1 MRYDSPRFLDQG
13 ETALTVEFGDCVD
26 ETVNARVL
34 SLDAALCADPPAGLR
49 ETTPTYRS
57 LMLRYEPLEISRAA
71 LIAAVERRLADPAPG
86 PGTAAPGRR
95 WTIPCCYDP
104 TLAEDIAEAAA
115 AVERHPSALAGLHAG
130 AEYRVFMY
138 GFSPGWCYLGG
149 LPTALALPRR
159 AAPRGPTP
167 PGAVLIGG
175 GLSLIAANS
184 MPTGWYVIGR
194 TPERLFAPVRP
205 EPFLVT
211 PGDHLRF
218 EAIDR
223 EVFMALDARAAA
235 GEIVSHMQI
244 GA

>member
-1 MRYDSPRFLDQG
+1 MRYDRPRFLDQG

-71 LIAAVERRLADPAPG
+71 LVKAIEDRLADPEQG
-86 PGTAAPGRR
+86 SMAAATGRR
-95 WTIPCCYDP
+95 WTVPCCYDP
-104 TLAEDIAEAAA
+104 ALAEDIIVAATA
-115 AVERHPSALAGLHAG
+115 LGVAPSALASLHAG
-130 AEYRVFMY
+130 GEYRAFMY
-138 GFSPGWCYLGG
+138 GFSPGWLYLGG
-149 LPTALALPRR
+149 LPPALALPRR

-175 GLSLIAANS
+175 GLSLIAANA

-194 TPERLFAPVRP
+194 TPERLFSSRRP
-205 EPFLVT
+205 QAFLMT
-211 PGDHLRF
+211 PGDRLRF
-218 EAIDR
+218 EAVDR
-223 EVFMALDARAAA
+223 HVFLALDARAAG
-235 GEIVSHMQI
+235 GEIVSHMQK

>member
-1 MRYDSPRFLDQG
+1 MRYDGPRFLDQG

-26 ETVNARVL
+26 EGLNAQVL
-34 SLDAALCADPPAGLR
+34 ALDAALRADPPAGLR

-57 LMLRYEPLEISRAA
+57 LMLYYEPLEIARAA
-71 LIAAVERRLADPAPG
+71 LVEAVTRRLAEPGPAPT
-86 PGTAAPGRR
+86 PAVSGRR

-104 TLAEDIAEAAA
+104 ALAEDIAEAAA
-115 AVERHPSALAGLHAG
+115 ALSLDPPTLADLHVG
-130 AEYRVFMY
+130 ADYRAFMY

-149 LPTALALPRR
+149 LPAGLALPRR

-175 GLSLIAANS
+175 GLSLVAARP

-194 TPERLFAPVRP
+194 TPERLFAPTRP
-205 EPFLVT
+205 DAFLIA
-211 PGDHLRF
+211 PGDRLRF
-218 EAIDR
+218 ESVDCAT
-223 EVFMALDARAAA
+223 FATLDARAAND
-235 GEIVSHMQI
+235 EIVARLQV